1 MKKILSLI
9 LVAAL
14 TFLLAACGG
23 EQSSNMTQEEME
35 EVAEEMSIDDF
46 QDIQS
51 NEAKANT
58 LIGNVYKVTGFI
70 STVTADYF
78 IMTQGSVETDGV
90 HTLVSTPVVFHV
102 YLPEEILASLPSYGE
117 IIVVGEVTGISSD
130 TYEDIWGAE
139 NDRMVVEMKNAYM
152 KEIIEN

>member
-1 MKKILSLI
+1 MKRVLPLI
-9 LVAAL
+9 LAATL
-14 TFLLAACGG
+14 MLSLAACGG

-35 EVAEEMSIDDF
+35 EIAEEMSIDDF

-58 LIGNVYKVTGFI
+58 LVGNIYEVTGFI
-70 STVTADYF
+70 STVTEEYF

-102 YLPEEILASLPSYGE
+102 YLPTEILANLPSYGE
-117 IIVVGEVTGISSD
+117 IIVLGEVTGISSD
-130 TYEDIWGAE
+130 TYEDIWGTE

-152 KEIIEN
+152 KEVIEN

>member
-1 MKKILSLI
+1 MKRVLPLI
-9 LVAAL
+9 LAAAL
-14 TFLLAACGG
+14 MLSLAACGS

-58 LIGNVYKVTGFI
+58 LVGNIYEVTGFI
-70 STVTADYF
+70 STVTEEYF

-90 HTLVSTPVVFHV
+90 HTLLSTPVVFHV
-102 YLPEEILASLPSYGE
+102 YLPTEILANLPSSGE
-117 IIVVGEVTGISSD
+117 IIVIGEITGISSD

-152 KEIIEN
+152 KEIIEY